1 MKNHLIENKKDTIN
15 NILSMVK
22 LASLLFSGIA
32 IFSSSF
38 ENIHATILTY
48 NMYSS
53 FIVLFS
59 LTLIYALWSF
69 STIPKFEGRVLKL
82 IILGENLSFSLV
94 FTLVIVFSGAHES
107 NYKLLFLLI
116 IITSTIQSGMRSGLI
131 TATISSTI
139 VLIIDLIYGTSS
151 PVNIYFEND
160 LLIAGVFILTAWP
173 LGYYVE
179 SERRYIKKLE
189 DMVNLDGLTELY
201 NHRYF
206 YDSLTYIIDYH
217 KKENK
222 PVSMAFIDI
231 DYFKHYND
239 LYGHQQ
245 GDLVLKE
252 VANILR
258 EAVRPSDIVAR
269 YGGEEFS
276 IIFPNT
282 NENDAVLLAEE
293 IRRRIEEY
301 YFFGEENQPNGTLT
315 ISLGISSFPSKAKDD
330 IDLIKSADDALY
342 RAKFFNKNQVMT
354 YTSVLD
360 ELKKDIEENEI
371 DLVTSIKTLISVI
384 NAKDKYTYGHVERVV
399 MYSRLIADKLNL
411 SEEDKKALIYSAY
424 MHDIGKINISSDI
437 LNKKMPL
444 TKDEWEIL
452 KQHPAEGVNII
463 KEVASLNYVSP
474 LILHHHER
482 YDGKGY
488 PYGLKGEDIPFLSRV
503 LTVIDSFDAMTSN
516 RPYNKRKSFKEGI
529 EELKSNSGTQFDP
542 DIAMEFIDIIK
553 DHDDAFSSLI

>member
-1 MKNHLIENKKDTIN
+1 
-15 NILSMVK
+15 MVK
-22 LASLLFSGIA
+22 LSSLLFSGIA
-32 IFSSSF
+32 IFSTSF
-38 ENIHATILTY
+38 ENINASILSY
-48 NMYSS
+48 SVYSS

-69 STIPKFEGRVLKL
+69 STMSRLKGRILKL
-82 IILGENLSFSLV
+82 VILGENLSFALV
-94 FTLVIVFSGAHES
+94 FTLVILFSGAHES

-116 IITSTIQSGMRSGLI
+116 IITSTIQSGMKFGLI
-131 TATISSTI
+131 TASVSSTI
-139 VLIIDLIYGTSS
+139 VLVIDLIYGASG
-151 PVNIYFEND
+151 PVNTYFEND

-179 SERRYIKKLE
+179 SERNYIKKLE
-189 DMVNLDGLTELY
+189 EMVNLDGLTELY

-206 YDSLTYIIDYH
+206 YDSLTHIINYH
-217 KKENK
+217 KRENK

-239 LYGHQQ
+239 LYGHQK
-245 GDLVLKE
+245 GYLVLKE

-258 EAVRPSDIVAR
+258 DSVRPSDIVAR

-276 IIFPNT
+276 IIFPDT
-282 NENDAVLLAEE
+282 HETSAVLLAEK
-293 IRRRIEEY
+293 IRKKVEEY
-301 YFFGEENQPNGTLT
+301 YFFGEENQPGGTLT
-315 ISLGISSFPSKAKDD
+315 ISLGVSSFPAKAKDN
-330 IDLIKSADDALY
+330 IELIKSADDALY

-371 DLVTSIKTLISVI
+371 DLVTSVKTLISVI
-384 NAKDKYTYGHVERVV
+384 NAKDRYTYGHVERVV
-399 MYSRLIADKLNL
+399 MYSRLMADKLNL
-411 SEEDKKALIYSAY
+411 SAEDKKALIYSAY
-424 MHDIGKINISSDI
+424 MHDIGKININPDI

-444 TKDEWEIL
+444 TKEEWEIL

-463 KEVASLNYVSP
+463 KEVASLSYLSP
-474 LILHHHER
+474 LILHHHEK

-488 PYGLKGEDIPFLSRV
+488 PSGLKGEEIPFLSRV

-516 RPYNKRKSFKEGI
+516 RPYNKRKSFIEGI
-529 EELKSNSGTQFDP
+529 DELKKNCGTQFDP
-542 DIAMEFIDIIK
+542 YITKEFIDAIK
-553 DHDDAFSSLI
+553 DYKDSFNNLI